1 MATSSRSAAFLLLL
15 LTAPITEAFLTHPTT
30 AVRRHA
36 PSPLSS
42 SRTEQQQQQQDG
54 SSSTVESSI
63 SAALDEALSKKEGA
77 AWMSKRSNDIIKK
90 AVSEACAASAS
101 EIPMPPTAASVED
114 LAAASVEEGGADP
127 KASNDESPY
136 NIALRA
142 LLIATEAVSA
152 AKDAVAVATAAEGF
166 AEGAATT
173 TGAPATTGKKQDFLE
188 ASPYHDTSSIPMN
201 TYKAKSPFVG
211 KISSVKRIVGPRA
224 TGEICHIV
232 IDHQGKM
239 PYWEGQ
245 SLAVTPPGK
254 QAESAGKSAGKP
266 HKPRLYSIAS
276 TRYGDAND
284 MDGSAVTLCVRRAT
298 YFDPELGAE
307 DPAKKGVCSN
317 FLCDAKAGDSVT
329 MTGPSG
335 KTMLLPEAEP
345 ATDVIMVATGTGI
358 APFRGFWRRLF
369 LEQTPAA
376 ANFKGLLWMFLGVA
390 NSDGLLYDD
399 ELQGI
404 AEKTSR
410 DSFRVDYAL
419 SREQENKKGGK
430 MYIQDKVE
438 EHADEIFERLDNGAH
453 IYFCGLKG
461 MMPGIQDML
470 DDVCRRK
477 GLGDNAKDFVK
488 GLKKKGQ
495 WHVEVY

>member
-1 MATSSRSAAFLLLL
+1 MAFDSRLHAAYLEEGPDPNEVSEEHLR
-15 LTAPITEAFLTHPTT
+15 E
-30 AVRRHA
+30 
-36 PSPLSS
+36 
-42 SRTEQQQQQQDG
+42 
-54 SSSTVESSI
+54 
-63 SAALDEALSKKEGA
+63 LDEAEPHPI
-77 AWMSKRSNDIIKK
+77 M
-90 AVSEACAASAS
+90 
-101 EIPMPPTAASVED
+101 
-114 LAAASVEEGGADP
+114 
-127 KASNDESPY
+127 
-136 NIALRA
+136 
-142 LLIATEAVSA
+142 
-152 AKDAVAVATAAEGF
+152 
-166 AEGAATT
+166 
-173 TGAPATTGKKQDFLE
+173 DF
-188 ASPYHDTSSIPMN
+188 
-201 TYKAKSPFVG
+201 
-211 KISSVKRIVGPRA
+211 
-224 TGEICHIV
+224 
-232 IDHQGKM
+232 
-239 PYWEGQ
+239 
-245 SLAVTPPGK
+245 
-254 QAESAGKSAGKP
+254 
-266 HKPRLYSIAS
+266 
-276 TRYGDAND
+276 
-284 MDGSAVTLCVRRAT
+284 
-298 YFDPELGAE
+298 
-307 DPAKKGVCSN
+307 
-317 FLCDAKAGDSVT
+317 
-329 MTGPSG
+329 
-335 KTMLLPEAEP
+335 
-345 ATDVIMVATGTGI
+345 
-358 APFRGFWRRLF
+358 FRGFWRRLF